1 MTLKDKVFK
10 YIKDKFKA
18 SPEYLWRRY
27 PGYAVF
33 RHEDNNKW
41 FAVVMNV
48 SGEKVGLTAEDTI
61 DIMDIKV
68 SDPLFADALVDQKG
82 FCRGYHMNKANWV
95 TVFLDGT
102 VSMKTISSLI
112 DDSYMATASTQ
123 KKEKIRPAKEWIIP
137 ANPKYY
143 DIVHAFDDTE
153 EIEREKSRPA
163 EADRDMS
170 SRPLESATPGTLLWK
185 QGSGIRTGDTV
196 FMYVGSPVSAILY
209 KCKVMETDIPYSYQD
224 DNLTI
229 KALMKIKLLKRYKPE
244 KFTFEVLSR
253 EYGIYAVRGPRG
265 IPNSLSEALK

>member
-1 MTLKDKVFK
+1 MTLKVKVFK

-48 SGEKVGLTAEDTI
+48 TGEKVGLTAEDTI

-143 DIVHAFDDTE
+143 DIVHAFDDTD
-153 EIEREKSRPA
+153 EIS
-163 EADRDMS
+163 
-170 SRPLESATPGTLLWK
+170 WK